1 MAIIYTY
8 PKKSSPT
15 SADLVVISD
24 VADENKTKQSTISSI
39 GDAIPKVDSLAA
51 GPGIDISATTGN
63 VTISNI
69 GILTVAGS
77 VNPFITT
84 TAVTVNG
91 DATVGAALSATGTPS
106 ATTYLRGDNTWATPA
121 GAGTVTNVS
130 SSSAFSALSLTTVNP
145 TDTPAI
151 TLDLSGVPSPGSSYF
166 LDGTGNW
173 SIPPGGGGTMS
184 SWILQSDSGAGSQET
199 VTDGVLVRLNGGA
212 GISTSNTAGTVTI
225 DNEAQFNSLI
235 LAGDIGADQ
244 TINDGDTITIA
255 GGTGIQTAG
264 AATDTINVTNTDR
277 GSSQNIFKTVAVSG
291 QPNVIAS
298 VNSDTLNLVAGA
310 GITLTTD
317 AAAQSV
323 EFEATAATTPTTGWN
338 PINIPSGTGFNF
350 IAGDSLMIQV
360 VAEATFI
367 CNKMKFMAQYNTG
380 SGGPVM
386 RFDIYEGQL
395 LEPTALPGPPL
406 PNGTWLGGGLGP
418 GAPTADEGGI
428 IELTLFPAVEGG
440 TVQITAGNNY
450 VLYFRTSGGTYNILS
465 APDNAISN
473 AGIAIGGPSGGVLS
487 PPNASLAAEITAKGF
502 NAANEEARKRP
513 CCHLYSV
520 V

>member
-8 PKKSSPT
+8 PKKNSPT

-24 VADENKTKQSTISSI
+24 VADGNKTKQSTISSI
-39 GDAIPKVDSLAA
+39 G
-51 GPGIDISATTGN
+51 

-91 DATVGAALSATGTPS
+91 DATVGSALSATGTPS

-121 GAGTVTNVS
+121 GAGTVVNVS
-130 SSSAFSALSLTTVNP
+130 SSSTFSALSLTTVNP

-184 SWILQSDSGAGSQET
+184 SWTLQSDSGGGSAAT
-199 VTDGVLVRLNGGA
+199 ITDGDIVRINGTA
-212 GISTSNTAGTVTI
+212 SGITTSNTAGTVTI
-225 DNEAQFNSLI
+225 TNDKPFNSLT
-235 LAGDIGADQ
+235 LAGDFGVNQ
-244 TINDGDTITIA
+244 TISDGDTITIA
-255 GGTGIQTAG
+255 GGTGIDTAG
-264 AATDTINVTNTDR
+264 AATDTINITNSDR
-277 GSSQNIFKTVAVSG
+277 GSSQNIFKTIAVSG
-291 QPNVIAS
+291 QPNVIAN

-317 AAAQSV
+317 AAAQEV
-323 EFEATAATTPTTGWN
+323 EFTATAAAIPTTGWN
-338 PINIPSGTGFNF
+338 PINIPSGTGYNF
-350 IAGDSLMIQV
+350 TAGESVMIQV

-395 LEPTALPGPPL
+395 LEPVASPGTPV

-418 GAPTADEGGI
+418 GAPAAENGGI
-428 IELTLFPAVEGG
+428 IELTVSGEGP
-440 TVQITAGNNY
+440 VQITAGNNY
-450 VLYFRTSGGTYNILS
+450 VLYFRTSGGTYNVLS
-465 APDNAISN
+465 APDVLLSD
-473 AGIAIGGPSGGVLS
+473 AGIAIGGPNFGSLGIPS
-487 PPNASLAAEITAKGF
+487 PSLAAEITAKSF

-520 V
+520 

>member
-8 PKKSSPT
+8 PKKASPT

-84 TAVTVNG
+84 TAITTNG
-91 DATVGAALSATGTPS
+91 DATVGAALSASGTPS
-106 ATTYLRGDNTWATPA
+106 EFTYLRGDNTWATPA

-173 SIPPGGGGTMS
+173 SIPPGGGTMS
-184 SWILQSDSGAGSQET
+184 SWILQSDSGGGSQET
-199 VTDGVLVRLNGGA
+199 VTDGEIVRLSGGT
-212 GISTSNTAGTVTI
+212 GISTSNSAGTVTI
-225 DNEAQFNSLI
+225 TNDGVTEI
-235 LAGDIGADQ
+235 TAGDG
-244 TINDGDTITIA
+244 IA
-255 GGTGIQTAG
+255 IDSGTGTVDIEN
-264 AATDTINVTNTDR
+264 DDK
-277 GSSQNIFKTVAVSG
+277 GSDQNIFKTIAVSG
-291 QPNVIAS
+291 QPNVIAN

-317 AAAQSV
+317 AIAQSV
-323 EFEATAATTPTTGWN
+323 EFEATAASTPTTGWN

-350 IAGDSLMIQV
+350 TAGESVMLQV
-360 VAEATFI
+360 VAEATFTL
-367 CNKMKFMAQYNTG
+367 NRVKFFAEYQTG
-380 SGGPVM
+380 SGGPNL
-386 RFDIYEGQL
+386 RFDIYLGQL
-395 LEPTALPGPPL
+395 LEPVAAPATPA
-406 PNGTWLGGGLGP
+406 PNGLWLGGGLGP
-418 GAPTADEGGI
+418 GAPQAENGGI
-428 IELTLFPAVEGG
+428 IELSVFGDEGAP
-440 TVQITAGNNY
+440 VQITAGQNY
-450 VLYFRTSGGTYNILS
+450 VLYFRSTGGNYNILS
-465 APDNAISN
+465 APDVALQDAGIAVGGSN
-473 AGIAIGGPSGGVLS
+473 AGNLLQPAG
-487 PPNASLAAEITAKGF
+487 SLAAEITAKGF
-502 NAANEEARKRP
+502 NAVFEDARRRP

-520 V
+520 